1 MGVNDDHDEQELE
14 ALDTLSLADF
24 PLTDDGD
31 SGFQN
36 HLPPNTPS
44 EDFFEFF
51 NGGLGHYS
59 EEHRMSHAED
69 IIFAGKLIP
78 INDQPPPPPPPR
90 MQNQTRKQKQIH
102 RRRSESMRE
111 LKSTTNNP
119 TATRLVRNSH
129 SLDYKKLN
137 RNSRYNYCE
146 PTAEIHRNSL
156 GNKFSSSSSR
166 WSDLM
171 FGPVK
176 VPTEMDLR
184 DIRNRQ
190 IIQNTTK
197 SLFPIVEGGDGFAV
211 SRIGDHRKTSW
222 GVLGILSCKSS
233 GSVAVTMP

>member
-1 MGVNDDHDEQELE
+1 MGVNDDHDQELE
-14 ALDTLSLADF
+14 SLDTLSLTDF

-31 SGFQN
+31 SSFQD
-36 HLPPNTPS
+36 HHPRNTPS
-44 EDFFEFF
+44 EDLFEFF
-51 NGGLGHYS
+51 DGGFGHYS

-78 INDQPPPPPPPR
+78 INDIQPQHEIPR
-90 MQNQTRKQKQIH
+90 TQNQTRKQKQIH
-102 RRRSESMRE
+102 RRRRSESMRE

-119 TATRLVRNSH
+119 TVSRLVRNSH

-137 RNSRYNYCE
+137 RNSKFNYE
-146 PTAEIHRNSL
+146 PTAEIHRNFL
-156 GNKFSSSSSR
+156 GNKTTSSR

-171 FGPVK
+171 FGSVK

-184 DIRNRQ
+184 DIRSRQ
-190 IIQNTTK
+190 IIQNTSK
-197 SLFPIVEGGDGFAV
+197 SLFPSVDGGDGYSV
-211 SRIGDHRKTSW
+211 NRIGDHRKTSW